1 MAGDARTVELNGR
14 SYQWPEQPVVVV
26 CIDGSE
32 PGYVEAAVETGK
44 APFFERILAEGTN
57 RLADCVIPSFTNP
70 NNMSIVT
77 GTPPNVHGIAANFF
91 HDRDSGEDVMTNT
104 PKFLWVDTIFKAFF
118 DAGGKVAIVTAKD
131 KLTSML
137 GHGLD
142 FSSGR
147 AIGFSSEKSDKTT
160 MANNGIDRADQ
171 FVGLPVPE
179 VYSADL
185 SAFIFAAGVKL
196 VERDRP
202 DLMYLSTTD
211 YIQHKHAPGTPV
223 ANDFYIMMDAYL
235 SQLDDMGC
243 VIALTADHG
252 MNAKHNDARDPD
264 AIYLQDIIDEWDLGG
279 QNGDGTARVVLTITD
294 PYVVHHGALGSFC
307 TVYLSDSADE
317 DAIAEKIRGLDGVLA
332 VYNRA
337 DGCAEFEL
345 PEERMGDLIVIS
357 EKHKVLGSSAASHD
371 LSGLNEP
378 LRSHGGLTEQKVPL
392 LMNKPSPGLDDDRRL
407 RNFDIFDVALN
418 FAG

>member
-1 MAGDARTVELNGR
+1 MASDARTVELNGR

-211 YIQHKHAPGTPV
+211 YIQHKYAPGTPV
-223 ANDFYIMMDAYL
+223 ANDFYIMMDGYL

-252 MNAKHNDARDPD
+252 MNAKHNDAGDPD

-307 TVYLSDSADE
+307 TVYLSDGADE

>member
-1 MAGDARTVELNGR
+1 MAGDAQTVELNGR

-211 YIQHKHAPGTPV
+211 YIQHKYAPGTPV
-223 ANDFYIMMDAYL
+223 ANDFYIMMDGYL

-252 MNAKHNDARDPD
+252 MNAKHNDAGDPD

-307 TVYLSDSADE
+307 TVYLSDGADE

-345 PEERMGDLIVIS
+345 PEERMGALIVIS

>member
-211 YIQHKHAPGTPV
+211 YIQHKYAPGTPV
-223 ANDFYIMMDAYL
+223 ANDFYIMMDGYL

-252 MNAKHNDARDPD
+252 MNAKHNDAGDPD
-264 AIYLQDIIDEWDLGG
+264 VIYLQDIIDEWDLGG

-307 TVYLSDSADE
+307 TVYLSDGTDE

-407 RNFDIFDVALN
+407 RTFDIFDVALN

>member
-211 YIQHKHAPGTPV
+211 YIQHKYAPGTPV
-223 ANDFYIMMDAYL
+223 ANDFYIMMDGYL

-252 MNAKHNDARDPD
+252 MNAKHNDAGDPD

-307 TVYLSDSADE
+307 TVYLSDGADE
-317 DAIAEKIRGLDGVLA
+317 AAIAEKIRGLDGVLA

>member
-32 PGYVEAAVETGK
+32 PGYVEAAVETGR

-211 YIQHKHAPGTPV
+211 YIQHKYAPGTPV
-223 ANDFYIMMDAYL
+223 ANDFYIMMDGYL

-252 MNAKHNDARDPD
+252 MNAKHNDAGDPD

-307 TVYLSDSADE
+307 TVYLSDGADE

>member
-1 MAGDARTVELNGR
+1 MASDARTVELNGR

-211 YIQHKHAPGTPV
+211 YIQHKYAPGTPV
-223 ANDFYIMMDAYL
+223 ANDFYIMMDGYL

-252 MNAKHNDARDPD
+252 MNAKHNDAGDPD
-264 AIYLQDIIDEWDLGG
+264 AIYLQDFIDEWDLGG

-307 TVYLSDSADE
+307 TVYLSDGTDE

>member
-211 YIQHKHAPGTPV
+211 YIQHKYAPGTPV
-223 ANDFYIMMDAYL
+223 ANDFYIMMDGYL

-252 MNAKHNDARDPD
+252 MNAKHNDAGDPD

-307 TVYLSDSADE
+307 TVYLSDGADE

>member
-211 YIQHKHAPGTPV
+211 YIQHKYAPGTPV
-223 ANDFYIMMDAYL
+223 ANDFYIMMDGYL

-252 MNAKHNDARDPD
+252 MNAKHNDAGDPD

-307 TVYLSDSADE
+307 TVYLSDGADE
-317 DAIAEKIRGLDGVLA
+317 DTIAEKIRGLDGILA